1 MAVNSLLPAVRAG
14 IEMPTVAW
22 FAGLSPVWPESVDLG
37 HDRLIARIHPR
48 HIRAQG
54 DELVL
59 ARAITY
65 CEDSGMRRLTIRAH
79 NLDPGVAEDCGYLT
93 PETASAT
100 AALYRDVLLAVCR
113 LPVIELAE

>member
-1 MAVNSLLPAVRAG
+1 MTALLPALRPG

-22 FAGLSPVWPESVDLG
+22 FAGLPPVWPESIDLG
-37 HDRLIARIHPR
+37 IDRLIARIHPR
-48 HIRAQG
+48 HVRDRG

-59 ARAITY
+59 ARALAY
-65 CEDSGMRRLTIRAH
+65 SKVAGLRRLTIRSH

-93 PETASAT
+93 PETAAAT
-100 AALYRDVLLAVCR
+100 AALYRDVLLAICR